1 MLGRCLPQQHAPR
14 GQKRPGAP
22 APQRGGVAAR
32 VASTPATGV
41 AVDQTLNPLV
51 ASLKPSKTMAL
62 TDLARTMRESG
73 IDVIGLAAGEPDF
86 DTPDEIVEAGIEALR
101 DGFTRY
107 TPNTGTSNLRKAIC
121 KKLSEENGIHYT
133 PEEIVVSNGAKQS
146 IWQAVLAT
154 CCPGDEIII
163 PAPFW
168 VSYPEMA
175 QLAGANPVIVDTT
188 PQDNFLL
195 TAQKLRAAITPRSRM
210 LILCTPSNPTGS
222 VYPKE
227 ALEAIADIV
236 RDHPRLLVLSDEI
249 YEYIVYEPAQHHS
262 FAALPGMWERT
273 LTVNGFSKAYAM
285 TGWRLGYLAAPKHF
299 AQAAASIQSQSTS
312 GASSI
317 AQQAALTALALGPHG
332 APLTLQLPRCSRC
345 DACECM
351 GARPCR
357 RSCSAPRAA
366 AEQRAIPAH
375 ARPQQP
381 SADPRLPP
389 AAAHAGGEP
398 VAQMIRAFQERRNY
412 VVERLRQIEG
422 VNLAEP
428 TGAQAAGCR
437 RRLQALAVAAGAGCG
452 RCCPR
457 RCCCGW
463 RRGGCRPRRRAARRA
478 GLGRTW
484 PRLTS
489 PLPRRRRRRCAQ
501 APSTCCQR

>member
-1 MLGRCLPQQHAPR
+1 V
-14 GQKRPGAP
+14 P
-22 APQRGGVAAR
+22 AQRRAVVTR
-32 VASTPATGV
+32 VTSSPATGV

-51 ASLKPSKTMAL
+51 AALKLSKTMAL
-62 TDLARTMRESG
+62 PDLARTMREAG

-121 KKLSEENGIHYT
+121 RKLAEENGIHYT
-133 PEEIVVSNGAKQS
+133 PEEVVVSNGAKQS

-175 QLAGANPVIVDTT
+175 QLAGATPVIVDTT
-188 PQDNFLL
+188 PEENFLL

-249 YEYIVYEPAQHHS
+249 YEYIVYQPAQHHS
-262 FAALPGMWERT
+262 FASLPGMWERT

-285 TGWRLGYLAAPKHF
+285 TGWRLGYLAAPRHF
-299 AQAAASIQSQSTS
+299 AQAASSIQSQSTS

-332 APLTLQLPRCSRC
+332 
-345 DACECM
+345 
-351 GARPCR
+351 
-357 RSCSAPRAA
+357 
-366 AEQRAIPAH
+366 
-375 ARPQQP
+375 
-381 SADPRLPP
+381 
-389 AAAHAGGEP
+389 
-398 VAQMIRAFQERRNY
+398 
-412 VVERLRQIEG
+412 EG
-422 VNLAEP
+422 
-428 TGAQAAGCR
+428 QAAG
-437 RRLQALAVAAGAGCG
+437 QAAGSCLAAPPQRARARSCAASCEHRPPLHPPDTSPPRA
-452 RCCPR
+452 RCRAWRGR
-457 RCCCGW
+457 RCLPSGA
-463 RRGGCRPRRRAARRA
+463 RRPGPDGCLLPLPQAARR
-478 GLGRTW
+478 W
-484 PRLTS
+484 
-489 PLPRRRRRRCAQ
+489 
-501 APSTCCQR
+501 QR

>member
-1 MLGRCLPQQHAPR
+1 MLGRCLPQQHAPPA
-14 GQKRPGAP
+14 QKRPGPP
-22 APQRGGVAAR
+22 APQRGGVVTR

-121 KKLSEENGIHYT
+121 RKLQQENGIAYT

-175 QLAGANPVIVDTT
+175 QLAGAKPVIVDTT
-188 PQDNFLL
+188 PEENFLL

-249 YEYIVYEPAQHHS
+249 YEYIVYEPARHHS

-299 AQAAASIQSQSTS
+299 ASAAASIQSQSTS

-317 AQQAALTALALGPHG
+317 AQQAALTALGLGPHG
-332 APLTLQLPRCSRC
+332 AP
-345 DACECM
+345 
-351 GARPCR
+351 
-357 RSCSAPRAA
+357 
-366 AEQRAIPAH
+366 
-375 ARPQQP
+375 
-381 SADPRLPP
+381 
-389 AAAHAGGEP
+389 
-398 VAQMIRAFQERRNY
+398 
-412 VVERLRQIEG
+412 
-422 VNLAEP
+422 
-428 TGAQAAGCR
+428 
-437 RRLQALAVAAGAGCG
+437 
-452 RCCPR
+452 
-457 RCCCGW
+457 RCCC
-463 RRGGCRPRRRAARRA
+463 
-478 GLGRTW
+478 
-484 PRLTS
+484 
-489 PLPRRRRRRCAQ
+489 
-501 APSTCCQR
+501 